1 MASTPLTRTVSSTG
15 NLYKGTLSM
24 WFKRSV
30 TDQEEYLFENY
41 ETSGNRF
48 FVRLLSTGQ
57 LGMETLQGSSTV
69 MQINTLN
76 QFFDVGSWY
85 HIVVGIDSTL
95 ATAADRVKVYINGVQ
110 QTSYTDETQ
119 PSQNQNMSIN
129 EGNPTYVTIGR
140 KYGASN
146 YFNGSM
152 SQVIWID
159 GTQYA
164 ASTFGST
171 NSTSGEWTPNAG
183 PTVTYGTNGFKLT
196 FEDTSNLGD
205 DTSGNTNDL
214 ATSGSPTSSLDC
226 PSNNFS
232 TFNPLDQPNI
242 SQLSVYT
249 YGNTVAEGTDA
260 GSISGVSTL
269 GASAGK
275 YYAEFKMDTGHQ
287 EAFIGVVSAPLNL
300 LGTTRQADAASSP
313 YENNIYCVT
322 NSGAKYLGSTGTA
335 GFAGTFTSAD
345 ILGVGLDCDNN
356 RLYVSKNGQWTDG
369 SGAYN
374 SATPSGYITLPSSQ
388 IWQMI
393 AGDSYNS
400 GYARWS
406 ANFGNGNF
414 KGVAVTSAGTG
425 ASTPGT
431 FEYDV
436 PSGYQPLT
444 TKGLNV

>member
-1 MASTPLTRTVSSTG
+1 MASTSLTRTVSVTG
-15 NLYKGTLSM
+15 NTFKGTLSM

-95 ATAADRVKVYINGVQ
+95 ATAGDRVKVYINGVQ
-110 QTSYTDETQ
+110 QTSYNDETQ
-119 PSQNQNMSIN
+119 PPQDQNMSIN

-152 SQVIWID
+152 GQVIWID

-171 NSTSGEWTPNAG
+171 DSTSGEWKPNAN
-183 PTVTYGTNGFKLT
+183 PTATYGTNGFKLT
-196 FEDTSNLGD
+196 FEDTSSLGD

-214 ATSGSPTSSLDC
+214 ATSGSPTPTLDC
-226 PSNNFS
+226 PSNNFA
-232 TFNPLDQPNI
+232 TMN
-242 SQLSVYT
+242 QLNAQASGYT
-249 YGNTVAEGTDA
+249 ITNGNLSITGNSGSAWRSLYGTI
-260 GSISGVSTL
+260 GSSS
-269 GASAGK
+269 GK
-275 YYAEFKMDTGHQ
+275 YYWEQKIDGNADTSHIIGTSDIFNTKNTNDNDF
-287 EAFIGVVSAPLNL
+287 ESVTTSAYGYRPDGAIISKNTLTSSWGATWTTGDVIGVAL
-300 LGTTRQADAASSP
+300 D
-313 YENNIYCVT
+313 IT
-322 NSGAKYLGSTGTA
+322 NSKIYFSKNGTWQASGDPTSGSTGTGAAYTIDA
-335 GFAGTFTSAD
+335 GITYTPATATYNTNNIFA
-345 ILGVGLDCDNN
+345 
-356 RLYVSKNGQWTDG
+356 Y
-369 SGAYN
+369 
-374 SATPSGYITLPSSQ
+374 
-388 IWQMI
+388 
-393 AGDSYNS
+393 
-400 GYARWS
+400 
-406 ANFGNGNF
+406 NFGNGYF
-414 KGVAVTSAGTG
+414 GTTAVTSAGTS

-436 PSGYQPLT
+436 PTGYQPLT